1 MLNNLVSFAGSI
13 MNMNA
18 DVYIQQNT
26 QDPNT
31 GEITRAWIFYQ
42 NIQCRIEPVKA
53 RGASTRTDNKTFGSS
68 GDEEYNEKFQLKM
81 YGQNLLSKRWRIQ
94 NIRTNHG
101 QPVFIEI
108 DRSGNPDTIFEV
120 MSSHA
125 VLDPFGTVSYYVSV
139 LLRTELQDDS
149 QA

>member
-1 MLNNLVSFAGSI
+1 

-18 DVYIQQNT
+18 DIYIQENT
-26 QDPNT
+26 QDINT
-31 GEITRAWIFYQ
+31 GEITRQWTYSST
-42 NIQCRIEPVKA
+42 IQCRIEPAKA
-53 RGASTRTDNKTFGSS
+53 KGASTRTDNKTFGQGS
-68 GDEEYNEKFQLKM
+68 DENYNEKFQLKM
-81 YGQNLLSKRWRIQ
+81 YSPQLLSKRWRIQ

-101 QPVFIEI
+101 KSIFIEI
-108 DRSGNPDTIFEV
+108 DRVGTPDTIFEV

-125 VLDPFGTVSYYVSV
+125 VLDPFGSISYYVAV